1 MGDFYVAKRNEIT
14 AEIYDEHISEDAAA
28 ADDKTTHAKTNKK
41 EEKEKGSVK
50 PETIAKTLAKEPKKA
65 SENVKGNRTLKQVT
79 VRVEVNDKEGEDEK
93 VKEND
98 NELNATNDKLDDI
111 IENKTGDGIIDSFI
125 SNTKVAN

>member
-1 MGDFYVAKRNEIT
+1 MT
-14 AEIYDEHISEDAAA
+14 AFKSPKSPRAQ
-28 ADDKTTHAKTNKK
+28 KK
-41 EEKEKGSVK
+41 ARGLFGLWKKGSGRAGFGLG
-50 PETIAKTLAKEPKKA
+50 PRPDHIPIAKTLAKEPKKA

-93 VKEND
+93 VKENA